1 MRVRQ
6 ITGDACVR
14 ARGRSRSSTRTLFPT
29 LFPTLRFRRREAEA
43 GSPAVPH
50 PSQNPFRRF
59 FYLHFGE
66 GSYLKMY
73 TESYNV
79 MFLVRPETDKVW
91 YGRGRRGLDSRTEVD
106 EGSWKVWIDQS
117 ACRLIGS
124 DSEIG

>member
-1 MRVRQ
+1 MRVLQ

-14 ARGRSRSSTRTLFPT
+14 VRGRSRSSTRT

-43 GSPAVPH
+43 GSPAVPR

-66 GSYLKMY
+66 GSYLTMY

-79 MFLVRPETDKVW
+79 MFLVRPRPESDKVW